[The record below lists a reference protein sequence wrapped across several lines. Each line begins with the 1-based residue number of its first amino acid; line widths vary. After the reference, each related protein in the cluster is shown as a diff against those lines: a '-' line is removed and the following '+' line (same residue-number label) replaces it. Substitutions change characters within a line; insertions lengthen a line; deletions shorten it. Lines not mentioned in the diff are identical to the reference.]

1 MQFIKKI
8 YKHNPLRF
16 ITYTTVGIV
25 CAIPM
30 IALLYIFII
39 TASNNF
45 DLNSIYFSGVR
56 PTLIITNS
64 MEPTIMTNSIIMVED
79 IEFEDIEPGDIIRYN
94 SARGFSI
101 VHRVVAKG
109 DGYFITK
116 GDNNSAV
123 DNELITPD
131 IINGRVKEIHNEY
144 APILTL
150 FIGKF
155 DMQNIPKSI
164 FRFISAFIIAAL
176 IVTFIALG
184 IYYIFEIISI
194 NIAWCKHSDKMT
206 DSTDWMDDR
215 VSRNEFN
222 QIIAE
227 YKGLLKKSN
236 IFKKLVLVIY
246 FRKCYDVMCTEEQK
260 AKRTSKYMRR
270 LEKLLNS
277 WGK

>member
-16 ITYTTVGIV
+16 ITYTTVGLV
-25 CAIPM
+25 CAIPL
-30 IALLYIFII
+30 IILLYIFAI

-94 SARGFSI
+94 SDRGFSV

-109 DGYFITK
+109 NGYCITK

-123 DNELITPD
+123 DDEIVTPD
-131 IINGRVKEIHNEY
+131 NINGRVKEIHNEY
-144 APILTL
+144 APVITM
-150 FIGKF
+150 FIGRF
-155 DMQNIPKSI
+155 DMQNMPKSI
-164 FRFISAFIIAAL
+164 ARFILAFVCVAL

-184 IYYIFEIISI
+184 IYYLFEIISI
-194 NIAWCKHSDKMT
+194 NIVWCKYSNKMS

-215 VSRNEFN
+215 VDRDEFN
-222 QIIAE
+222 QIVDDYRLVI
-227 YKGLLKKSN
+227 KKSN
-236 IFKKLVLVIY
+236 IFKKLILLIY

-270 LEKLLNS
+270 LKKLMDS